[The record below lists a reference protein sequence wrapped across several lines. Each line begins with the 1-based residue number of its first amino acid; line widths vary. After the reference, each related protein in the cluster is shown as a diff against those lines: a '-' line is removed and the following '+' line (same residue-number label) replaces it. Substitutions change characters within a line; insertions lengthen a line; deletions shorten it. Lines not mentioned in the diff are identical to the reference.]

1 MQNRLNLILETI
13 INNLSESNRARR
25 EYTKG
30 MKDKIFGQFQEPDL
44 RLRSVAA
51 LGGRQERDPIFGSVD
66 RLRGFDK
73 EAAAYGGP
81 IYSETLPTG
90 HPSTVT
96 RGPLERFREM
106 PYAFGAGIPS
116 QMSTLQT
123 MDYHN
128 MLSHPALRGLPDEQK
143 HQIAAA
149 HARTAQEE
157 RMENLPKQT
166 SQMST
171 TASGMPSFQ
180 NPQLTSQQTG
190 SMEKMFTR
198 KRTRGF

>member
-106 PYAFGAGIPS
+106 PYALPGGGDGV
-116 QMSTLQT
+116 STKIGTLHT

-128 MLSHPALRGLPDEQK
+128 MLGHPALKGLSDEQK
-143 HQIAAA
+143 HEIAAA
-149 HARTAQEE
+149 HASTVHAE
-157 RMENLPKQT
+157 RIQNLPTK
-166 SQMST
+166 
-171 TASGMPSFQ
+171 
-180 NPQLTSQQTG
+180 
-190 SMEKMFTR
+190 SMDTMFTR
-198 KRTRGF
+198 KRTGIF